1 MATYTRRMIRIVS
14 DVWMRLSFLPALAG
28 DFVAGAAFRLMFLR
42 CVRELG
48 IVDCRRTILRAL
60 WSPSTLAEG
69 RAARKHR
76 KAGHGR
82 DRDRLD

>member
-1 MATYTRRMIRIVS
+1 MATDTRRMIRIVS
-14 DVWMRLSFLPALAG
+14 YVGIRLGLLPAFSWG
-28 DFVAGAAFRLMFLR
+28 FVTRVALRLMFLR